1 MYGKISVYS
10 NHIFSRSFLASA
22 DDPASPEP
30 SSKLK
35 SAKIYLYIIF
45 SLTIVQYSSKYV
57 LNLVSWCPDVTTY
70 YYCTGFIWNG
80 QKTGTKSGTHTI
92 RNNLY

>member
-1 MYGKISVYS
+1 MGKFRYFQIT
-10 NHIFSRSFLASA
+10 FSRDILASA

-57 LNLVSWCPDVTTY
+57 LNLVSCILNLVPPAYSCTY
-70 YYCTGFIWNG
+70 YIGSNRRYR
-80 QKTGTKSGTHTI
+80 TI
-92 RNNLY
+92 TI